1 MKKIETIEEVQQI
14 ALQILVFIDGFCKE
28 HGLKY
33 FMVDGTLL
41 GAVRH
46 HGFIPWD
53 DDIDLWMPREDYD
66 RMTELLGPDSGSRYQ
81 MVNIQTAGWYRY
93 AFGKIV
99 DTRTCLVEDNGYS
112 GEMGIY
118 VDIFPYDGLP
128 GEKEED
134 YAPLVNRCIELDRH
148 RGFSCRT
155 YRDYLS
161 YGDGRSNPVKFAK
174 WLMRKLYGPRRILKK
189 QDELARSYPVQGAKM
204 VGCICDGYRLC
215 DMMPAEVVAETTE
228 LEFEGY
234 RFQAPAGY
242 EYYLKKLYG
251 DYMQLPSKE
260 QQVTHHHFRAWWK
273 EQEQSDGLSEDGGRK
288 G

>member
-128 GEKEED
+128 GE
-134 YAPLVNRCIELDRH
+134 
-148 RGFSCRT
+148 
-155 YRDYLS
+155 LS
-161 YGDGRSNPVKFAK
+161 
-174 WLMRKLYGPRRILKK
+174 LIH
-189 QDELARSYPVQGAKM
+189 
-204 VGCICDGYRLC
+204 I
-215 DMMPAEVVAETTE
+215 
-228 LEFEGY
+228 
-234 RFQAPAGY
+234 
-242 EYYLKKLYG
+242 
-251 DYMQLPSKE
+251 
-260 QQVTHHHFRAWWK
+260 
-273 EQEQSDGLSEDGGRK
+273 
-288 G
+288 